1 MPKIKK
7 IFDTEKSLKNIV
19 IKGAR
24 QHNLKNIDI
33 TIPRDKLVVI
43 TGLSGSGKSSLA
55 FDTIYAEGQRRY
67 VESLSTYARQFLGLM
82 EKPELDTIEGLSPAI
97 SIEQKANA
105 RNPRS
110 TVGTVTEIHD
120 YLRLL
125 FAHIGKPHCWKC
137 GSQIKKQSV
146 QQIVDTIFKLRK
158 KTKIY
163 ILAPIIRLKKG
174 QHKNVLQQISKKGFL
189 RARINGEICEV
200 NDTIKLDKNKKHTIE
215 ILVDRLIVDR
225 KMHERITESVELALK
240 LGEGLILVNE
250 LPDNEHIYSE
260 NFACTKCE
268 ISLDELSPRMFSFNS
283 PFGACKKCEGI
294 GSHMEVNPDLVVPD
308 KNKSLIQGAIV
319 SLGEQPRGN
328 WYGSILKSLSKHL
341 DFNFSTPWIKLN
353 KDIRYV
359 LLYGSGSTEYKMH
372 YSSDRWTGT
381 YNGGWEGAIPNLI
394 RRYKQT
400 KSNGIREWIEQFMS
414 MRPCSSCSGTR
425 LKKESRS
432 VLINKKNLG
441 DISFMSVK
449 QLQIFF
455 KKIDLNKKEQL
466 IADQIIKEL
475 NQRLSFLNNVGLGY
489 LSLSRSATTL
499 SGGESQRIR
508 LATQIGS
515 QLMGVLY
522 ILDEP
527 SIGLHPRDN
536 ARLLATLKKLRDIGN
551 SIIVVEHD
559 KYTMESAD
567 FIVDIGPKAGK
578 LGGEIVFSGKPVNIV
593 KSKKSLTGQ
602 YLSGKKNIK
611 IPKKRRNTGSLRLE
625 LKGAKG
631 NNLKNVSV
639 SFPLGRLISISGVSG
654 SGKST
659 LINETLYPILSS
671 ELNGSRA
678 YPLEYLSIDGV
689 QFIDKI
695 IQIDQKP
702 IGRTPRSNPATYTGL
717 FTFVRDLFSKLPD
730 SKIKGYKPGR
740 FSFNV
745 KGGRCG
751 SCEGDGIIK
760 IEMNFLPD
768 VYVTFEV
775 CKGKRYNRETLEI
788 KYRGKSI
795 SDVLDMDVD
804 DALKFFENIP
814 SITKKLKTLQD
825 VGLGYIHLGQQATT
839 LSGGEAQRVKLST
852 ELSKMSTTKTVY
864 ILDEPTTGLHFED
877 IRILLRV
884 LQKLVDRGNTVI
896 IIEHNL
902 DVIKSSDWVIDLGP
916 EGGDDGGEI
925 IAVGTPEQIIKETNS
940 YTGKFLKEIIIG

>member
-200 NDTIKLDKNKKHTIE
+200 NDTIKLDKHKKHTIE

-341 DFNFSTPWIKLN
+341 DFNFSTPWIKLK

-559 KYTMESAD
+559 KYTMEAAD

-631 NNLKNVSV
+631 NNLKNVRV

-768 VYVTFEV
+768 VYVTCEV

>member
-559 KYTMESAD
+559 KYTMEAAD

-611 IPKKRRNTGSLRLE
+611 IPKKRRNTGSLCLE

-631 NNLKNVSV
+631 NNLKNVRV

-768 VYVTFEV
+768 VYVTCEV

>member
-7 IFDTEKSLKNIV
+7 ISNTEKSLKNIIV
-19 IKGAR
+19 KGAR
-24 QHNLKNIDI
+24 QHNLKNIDL

-82 EKPELDTIEGLSPAI
+82 EKPDLDTIEGLSPAI
-97 SIEQKANA
+97 SIEQKASA

-125 FAHIGKPHCWKC
+125 FAHIGHPHCWKC
-137 GSQIKKQSV
+137 GDQIKKQSV
-146 QQIVDTIFKLRK
+146 QQIVDTIFKLK
-158 KTKIY
+158 EKTKIY
-163 ILAPIIRLKKG
+163 ILSPIIRSKKG
-174 QHKNVLQQISKKGFL
+174 QHKNLLQQISKKGFL
-189 RARINGEICEV
+189 RARIDGEIYEI
-200 NDTIKLDKNKKHTIE
+200 NDTIDLDKNKKHTIE
-215 ILVDRLIVDR
+215 ILVDRLVIDR
-225 KMHERITESVELALK
+225 KMHERLTESVELALK
-240 LGEGLILVNE
+240 LGEGLITVKE

-268 ISLDELSPRMFSFNS
+268 ISLEELSPRMFSFNS

-353 KDIRYV
+353 KDIRYI
-359 LLYGSGSTEYKMH
+359 LMYGSGSTKYKMN

-414 MRPCSSCSGTR
+414 MRPCSSCGGTR

-432 VLINKKNLG
+432 VLINNKNLG
-441 DISFMSVK
+441 DISSMSVK
-449 QLQIFF
+449 NLQTFF
-455 KKIDLNKKEQL
+455 IKIDLSKKEQVV
-466 IADQIIKEL
+466 ADQILKEL
-475 NQRLSFLNNVGLGY
+475 NQRLSFLNNVGLEY
-489 LSLSRSATTL
+489 LSLSRSAMTL

-527 SIGLHPRDN
+527 SIGLHSRDN
-536 ARLLATLKKLRDIGN
+536 ARLLATLKTLRDIGN

-559 KYTMESAD
+559 KETMESAD

-578 LGGEIVFSGKPVNIV
+578 LGGEIVFSGKPIDIV

-611 IPKKRRNTGSLRLE
+611 IPRKRRNIGSQHLE

-671 ELNGSRA
+671 AINGSRV
-678 YPLEYLSIDGV
+678 YPLEYLSIDGI

-717 FTFVRDLFSKLPD
+717 FTFVRDLFSKLAD

-745 KGGRCG
+745 KGGRCE

-768 VYVTFEV
+768 VYVTCEV
-775 CKGKRYNRETLEI
+775 CNGKRYNRETLEV

-795 SDVLDMDVD
+795 SDVLAMDVD

-814 SITKKLKTLQD
+814 SITKKLKTLKD

-852 ELSKMSTTKTVY
+852 ELSKMSTTKTLY

-877 IRILLRV
+877 IRILLGV

-940 YTGKFLKEIIIG
+940 YTGKYLKKIIVQ

>member
-7 IFDTEKSLKNIV
+7 IFNTEKSLKNIV
-19 IKGAR
+19 VKGAR

-174 QHKNVLQQISKKGFL
+174 QHKNVLQQILKKGFL

-294 GSHMEVNPDLVVPD
+294 GSHMEVNPELVVPD
-308 KNKSLIQGAIV
+308 KNKSLTQGAII

-341 DFNFSTPWIKLN
+341 DFNFFTPWIKLD
-353 KDIRYV
+353 KDIRYI
-359 LLYGSGSTEYKMH
+359 LLYGSGSTKYKMH

-381 YNGGWEGAIPNLI
+381 YSGGWEGAIPNLI

-425 LKKESRS
+425 LKKESRA

-441 DISFMSVK
+441 DISSMSVK

-455 KKIDLNKKEQL
+455 KNIDLNKKEQL

-489 LSLSRSATTL
+489 LSLSRSAITL

-508 LATQIGS
+508 LASQIGS

-536 ARLLATLKKLRDIGN
+536 SRLLETLKTLRDIGN

-559 KYTMESAD
+559 KDTIESAD

-611 IPKKRRNTGSLRLE
+611 IPKKRRNEGSLCLE

-745 KGGRCG
+745 KGGRCE

-768 VYVTFEV
+768 VYVTCEV
-775 CKGKRYNRETLEI
+775 CNGKRYNRETLEI
-788 KYRGKSI
+788 KYRRKSI

-804 DALKFFENIP
+804 AALKFFENIP
-814 SITKKLKTLQD
+814 SITKKLKTLHD

>member
-341 DFNFSTPWIKLN
+341 DFNFSTPWIKLK

-559 KYTMESAD
+559 KYTMEAAD

-631 NNLKNVSV
+631 NNLKNVRV

-768 VYVTFEV
+768 VYVTCEV

>member
-425 LKKESRS
+425 LKKESRA

-559 KYTMESAD
+559 KYTMEAAD

-611 IPKKRRNTGSLRLE
+611 IPKKRRNTGSQRLE

-631 NNLKNVSV
+631 NNLKNVRV

-768 VYVTFEV
+768 VYVTCEV

>member
-7 IFDTEKSLKNIV
+7 ISNTEKSLKNIIV
-19 IKGAR
+19 KGAR
-24 QHNLKNIDI
+24 QHNLKNIDL

-82 EKPELDTIEGLSPAI
+82 EKPDLDTIEGLSPAI
-97 SIEQKANA
+97 SIEQKASA

-125 FAHIGKPHCWKC
+125 FAHIGHPHCWKC
-137 GSQIKKQSV
+137 GDQIKKQSV
-146 QQIVDTIFKLRK
+146 QQIVDTIFKLK
-158 KTKIY
+158 EKTKIY
-163 ILAPIIRLKKG
+163 ILSPIIRSKKG
-174 QHKNVLQQISKKGFL
+174 QHKNLLQQISKKGFL
-189 RARINGEICEV
+189 RARIDGEIYEI
-200 NDTIKLDKNKKHTIE
+200 NDTIDLDKNKKHTIE
-215 ILVDRLIVDR
+215 ILVDRLVIDR
-225 KMHERITESVELALK
+225 KMHERLTESVELALK
-240 LGEGLILVNE
+240 LGEGLITIKE

-268 ISLDELSPRMFSFNS
+268 ISLEELSPRMFSFNS

-353 KDIRYV
+353 KDIRYI
-359 LLYGSGSTEYKMH
+359 LMYGSGSTKYKMN

-414 MRPCSSCSGTR
+414 MRPCSSCGGTR

-432 VLINKKNLG
+432 VLINNKNLG
-441 DISFMSVK
+441 DISSMSVK
-449 QLQIFF
+449 NLQTFF
-455 KKIDLNKKEQL
+455 IKIDLSKKEQVV
-466 IADQIIKEL
+466 ADQILKEL
-475 NQRLSFLNNVGLGY
+475 NQRLSFLNNVGLEY
-489 LSLSRSATTL
+489 LSLSRSAMTL

-527 SIGLHPRDN
+527 SIGLHSRDN
-536 ARLLATLKKLRDIGN
+536 ARLLATLKTLRDIGN

-559 KYTMESAD
+559 KETMESAD

-578 LGGEIVFSGKPVNIV
+578 LGGEIVFSGKPIDIV

-611 IPKKRRNTGSLRLE
+611 IPRKRRNIGSQHLE

-671 ELNGSRA
+671 AINGSRV
-678 YPLEYLSIDGV
+678 YPLEYLSIDGI

-717 FTFVRDLFSKLPD
+717 FTFVRDLFSKLAD

-745 KGGRCG
+745 KGGRCE

-768 VYVTFEV
+768 VYVTCEV
-775 CKGKRYNRETLEI
+775 CNGKRYNRETLEV

-795 SDVLDMDVD
+795 SDVLAMDVD

-814 SITKKLKTLQD
+814 SITKKLKTLKD

-852 ELSKMSTTKTVY
+852 ELSKMSTTKTLY

-877 IRILLRV
+877 IRILLGV

-916 EGGDDGGEI
+916 EGGDGGGEI

-940 YTGKFLKEIIIG
+940 YTGKYLKKIIVQ

>member
-174 QHKNVLQQISKKGFL
+174 QHKNVLQQILKKGFL

-308 KNKSLIQGAIV
+308 KNKSLIQGAII

-341 DFNFSTPWIKLN
+341 DFNFFTPWIKLD
-353 KDIRYV
+353 KDIRYG
-359 LLYGSGSTEYKMH
+359 LLYGAGSTEYKMH

-559 KYTMESAD
+559 KDTIESAD

-611 IPKKRRNTGSLRLE
+611 IPKKRRNEGSLCLE

-768 VYVTFEV
+768 VYVTCEV